1 MVAVGGW
8 SGLGGYRAPSGPE
21 ASRGV
26 SEGLVTKERRPQV
39 GWGLMAVPCP
49 VSGGPG
55 PPRPPA
61 SPPSDLHCL
70 SHGLSARPGC
80 TPSP

>member
-26 SEGLVTKERRPQV
+26 SEGLVTKERGPQV
-39 GWGLMAVPCP
+39 GWGLMAVPCL
-49 VSGGPG
+49 VHVLFQEGQGH
-55 PPRPPA
+55 RA
-61 SPPSDLHCL
+61 
-70 SHGLSARPGC
+70 GLPDAL
-80 TPSP
+80 

>member
-1 MVAVGGW
+1 MRSQGQPGW
-8 SGLGGYRAPSGPE
+8 RALRGQEARLGGGCGGAGAGWEDTGPSQGGPE

-26 SEGLVTKERRPQV
+26 SEGLVTKEGWPQV
-39 GWGLMAVPCP
+39 GWGLMAVPRP

-61 SPPSDLHCL
+61 
-70 SHGLSARPGC
+70 
-80 TPSP
+80 

>member
-8 SGLGGYRAPSGPE
+8 IGPGGHKAPSGPE

-26 SEGLVTKERRPQV
+26 SEGLITKERRPQV

-49 VSGGPG
+49 VHVRFQEGRGH
-55 PPRPPA
+55 PA
-61 SPPSDLHCL
+61 
-70 SHGLSARPGC
+70 GLPD
-80 TPSP
+80 PL

>member
-39 GWGLMAVPCP
+39 GWGLMAVPCL

-55 PPRPPA
+55 PPRRPA
-61 SPPSDLHCL
+61 
-70 SHGLSARPGC
+70 
-80 TPSP
+80 